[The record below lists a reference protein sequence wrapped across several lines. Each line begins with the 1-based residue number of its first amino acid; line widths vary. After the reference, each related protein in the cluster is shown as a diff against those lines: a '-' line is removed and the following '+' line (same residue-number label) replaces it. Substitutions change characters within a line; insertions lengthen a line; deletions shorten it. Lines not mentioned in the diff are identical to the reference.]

1 MTPAIGNHS
10 LNGYG
15 METTQQC
22 VTDLHD
28 ITDDFYL
35 LLCGDLNA
43 RTASEYYNQV
53 QGNYNQVQG
62 NYNQVQGNYEDVLLK
77 WQTLSLG
84 IHRIIKRMFLVDS

>member
-10 LNGYG
+10 LNSYG
-15 METTQQC
+15 TEIIEQC
-22 VTDLHD
+22 VMDLHD

-43 RTASEYYNQV
+43 RTASEY
-53 QGNYNQVQG
+53 YNQVQG